1 MSTIFEYGKQ
11 FAVDDREGLEL
22 YLCSLWKEY
31 KEIWPAQRE
40 DENSDP
46 DLDSGSKYQPF
57 RLSQNSNHFYNWI
70 LGNTDFKFR

>member
-1 MSTIFEYGKQ
+1 MNTIFEYGKQ

-46 DLDSGSKYQPF
+46 D
-57 RLSQNSNHFYNWI
+57 
-70 LGNTDFKFR
+70 